1 MGLFSSI
8 KKGLSKAWSSTK
20 KAVKGIA
27 RSVKKVAKK
36 VAYAVPGGKALWDL
50 SSKIGKGVMKGIGK
64 ISAKLGPVG
73 MMALSFVLAPVMG
86 PMISSLWSGF
96 GAGAAA
102 MATSANAF
110 VSTLGSVGSGVFATG
125 NFIGGTLGAM
135 GNAITESASNVMA
148 GNFSGAA
155 SSFATNMSNA
165 FTGKAGM
172 AAVNSG
178 AMQAATTA
186 AADLSAMGG
195 SARQVNMLTDSAAG
209 SLQSLEGMGQL
220 GADTIAGMDPQTLAR
235 SSNTVD
241 SLQQG
246 VEMRLDGA
254 GNMSPV
260 NNNQWLDDLSG
271 DLSGQGAGNVN
282 TYGDVL
288 DATSAA
294 SGKAGISN
302 GVLRNTIDN
311 AYAGNTAFKGL
322 TNAPANGSKALEK
335 LKQVKSL
342 LGGGG
347 TEGGY
352 QQYTPRAIQS
362 QTVSNA
368 GTARGQGSA
377 GFSLLGGVQGLEQSV
392 RNSQNMMFG

>member
-1 MGLFSSI
+1 
-8 KKGLSKAWSSTK
+8 
-20 KAVKGIA
+20 
-27 RSVKKVAKK
+27 
-36 VAYAVPGGKALWDL
+36 
-50 SSKIGKGVMKGIGK
+50 MKGIGK

-110 VSTLGSVGSGVFATG
+110 VSTLGSIGSGVFATG

-172 AAVNSG
+172 AAVNAG
-178 AMQAATTA
+178 AAQAAMASGNLVGSTDALTA
-186 AADLSAMGG
+186 QTGSFGVDQTAGFNAEVAANQAGLSTDLMAPTDLS
-195 SARQVNMLTDSAAG
+195 
-209 SLQSLEGMGQL
+209 SLQAVTNNGTVAGLNPLDVTAQTAVAGTQELAGQAL
-220 GADTIAGMDPQTLAR
+220 
-235 SSNTVD
+235 
-241 SLQQG
+241 
-246 VEMRLDGA
+246 
-254 GNMSPV
+254 
-260 NNNQWLDDLSG
+260 
-271 DLSGQGAGNVN
+271 
-282 TYGDVL
+282 Y
-288 DATSAA
+288 
-294 SGKAGISN
+294 GKAGNLTLTEQDAFMKYGADGVRAIQPISGN
-302 GVLRNTIDN
+302 GN
-311 AYAGNTAFKGL
+311 GNG
-322 TNAPANGSKALEK
+322 NK
-335 LKQVKSL
+335 LKEVADNYGKVKSL
-342 LGGGG
+342 LGGGSQE
-347 TEGGY
+347 TGY
-352 QQYTPRAIQS
+352 QPYTPRAIQS
-362 QTVSNA
+362 QTISNA